1 MAMNELPEDG
11 PSRLELPAFVTHGP
25 KGNEAKYI
33 STLYKLAR
41 DLDDELCS
49 EQAWVAKRLV
59 SLRLTHSTPY
69 FELSCVDA
77 AVQFS

>member
-1 MAMNELPEDG
+1 MAMNEQPEDG

-33 STLYKLAR
+33 STLYALAR
-41 DLDDELCS
+41 SLDDELRS

-77 AVQFS
+77 TVQFS